1 MTYKRLRKRSLTIAG
16 HRTSIALEPEFWEAL
31 EEISQERK
39 IALSRLVAEADEGRG
54 ETSLS
59 SQLRLL
65 ALAHYR
71 QRNPS

>member
-1 MTYKRLRKRSLTIAG
+1 MRNLRKRSLTIAG

-65 ALAHYR
+65 VLAHYR